1 MDSLGKDFSN
11 DQIDL
16 ASLPKY
22 ESVAYSS
29 VSSTYLIKM
38 NIQTGIF
45 MLVLFTIL
53 GVLWFFQLNQWQT
66 GILLAVVIA
75 AFIFRFWN
83 NYKLLQSLGYAVREK
98 DIVYKR
104 GFIFN
109 KTTIVPFNRVQHVSI
124 SRGVWDKILG
134 ISSLNI
140 FTAGGSGSD
149 ITIPGLDPKMALQL
163 KEALAVKISKYEF

>member
-1 MDSLGKDFSN
+1 M
-11 DQIDL
+11 
-16 ASLPKY
+16 
-22 ESVAYSS
+22 
-29 VSSTYLIKM
+29 
-38 NIQTGIF
+38 
-45 MLVLFTIL
+45 
-53 GVLWFFQLNQWQT
+53 
-66 GILLAVVIA
+66 
-75 AFIFRFWN
+75 
-83 NYKLLQSLGYAVREK
+83 LQSLGYALREK

-134 ISSLNI
+134 ISNLNI

-163 KEALAVKISKYEF
+163 KEALAVKISKDEF

>member
-134 ISSLNI
+134 ISNLNI

-163 KEALAVKISKYEF
+163 KEALAVKISKDEF

>member
-45 MLVLFTIL
+45 MLVLFIIL

-134 ISSLNI
+134 ISNLNI

-163 KEALAVKISKYEF
+163 KEALAVKISKDEF

>member
-1 MDSLGKDFSN
+1 MDSLGKDFNN

-45 MLVLFTIL
+45 MLVLFIIL

-163 KEALAVKISKYEF
+163 KEALAVKISKDEF

>member
-45 MLVLFTIL
+45 MLVLFIIL
-53 GVLWFFQLNQWQT
+53 GVLWFFQLNQRQT

-134 ISSLNI
+134 ISNLNI

-163 KEALAVKISKYEF
+163 KEALAVKISKDEF

>member
-1 MDSLGKDFSN
+1 MDPVAKDFSN
-11 DQIDL
+11 EQIDL

-22 ESVAYSS
+22 EQVAFSS
-29 VSSTYLIKM
+29 VSSKYLIKM

-45 MLVLFTIL
+45 MLVLTIAL
-53 GVLWFFQLNQWQT
+53 GVFWFFQLNYMQS
-66 GILLAVVIA
+66 GIIFGFVLV

-98 DIVYKR
+98 DIIYKR

-109 KTTIVPFNRVQHVSI
+109 KTTVIPFNRVQHASI
-124 SRGVWDKILG
+124 SRGIWDKLLG

-140 FTAGGSGSD
+140 FTAGGGASD
-149 ITIPGLDPKMALQL
+149 ISIPGLEPQMAVQLQ
-163 KEALAVKISKYEF
+163 EAIAVKISNDES

>member
-1 MDSLGKDFSN
+1 MDSLSKDFNN

-45 MLVLFTIL
+45 MLVLFIIL